1 MMLCCTISSNRSQ
14 LHLYDFPSFVSSV
27 LQTQGD
33 AWFKPS
39 AENIHAGVCLRIQT
53 GQYRVFPYENR
64 FLEPFEAAVRV
75 LNPVVAVK
83 VRSAAV
89 HVALSTV
96 YVPTSRAPHPVVM
109 LTLHRRDDDA
119 TAIYVDDDTR
129 IQILDSMPDLPRAD
143 KEQCGAVI
151 VSFLARGYLYVHS
164 LAYSGTSAYWLS
176 GQTTWMASFPCVV
189 TLRTTSSSLFGL
201 TGTRLQVLLQGRV
214 SLRPP
219 RSLLRSTQP

>member
-1 MMLCCTISSNRSQ
+1 MMLCCTISSDRYTTTRLTFRLFLCLIS
-14 LHLYDFPSFVSSV
+14 LCA

-39 AENIHAGVCLRIQT
+39 AENIHAGVCLRIKI

-96 YVPTSRAPHPVVM
+96 
-109 LTLHRRDDDA
+109 
-119 TAIYVDDDTR
+119 
-129 IQILDSMPDLPRAD
+129 
-143 KEQCGAVI
+143 
-151 VSFLARGYLYVHS
+151 
-164 LAYSGTSAYWLS
+164 
-176 GQTTWMASFPCVV
+176 
-189 TLRTTSSSLFGL
+189 
-201 TGTRLQVLLQGRV
+201 
-214 SLRPP
+214 
-219 RSLLRSTQP
+219 

>member
-1 MMLCCTISSNRSQ
+1 MYCLMGILETLKAVCSGPHPLVPVSVFPLAPHTPDIPLHFRLSFRTKLWTTTHMMLCYTISSDRYSTT
-14 LHLYDFPSFVSSV
+14 LRLLVDFRALSF

-53 GQYRVFPYENR
+53 GQYRVFPYENL

-96 YVPTSRAPHPVVM
+96 
-109 LTLHRRDDDA
+109 
-119 TAIYVDDDTR
+119 
-129 IQILDSMPDLPRAD
+129 
-143 KEQCGAVI
+143 
-151 VSFLARGYLYVHS
+151 
-164 LAYSGTSAYWLS
+164 
-176 GQTTWMASFPCVV
+176 
-189 TLRTTSSSLFGL
+189 
-201 TGTRLQVLLQGRV
+201 
-214 SLRPP
+214 
-219 RSLLRSTQP
+219 

>member
-1 MMLCCTISSNRSQ
+1 MMLCCTISSDRYANHNTS
-14 LHLYDFPSFVSSV
+14 DFSNSFCVSSRFCV

-39 AENIHAGVCLRIQT
+39 AENVHAGVCLRIQT

-96 YVPTSRAPHPVVM
+96 
-109 LTLHRRDDDA
+109 
-119 TAIYVDDDTR
+119 
-129 IQILDSMPDLPRAD
+129 
-143 KEQCGAVI
+143 
-151 VSFLARGYLYVHS
+151 
-164 LAYSGTSAYWLS
+164 
-176 GQTTWMASFPCVV
+176 
-189 TLRTTSSSLFGL
+189 
-201 TGTRLQVLLQGRV
+201 
-214 SLRPP
+214 
-219 RSLLRSTQP
+219 

>member
-1 MMLCCTISSNRSQ
+1 MDYDAYDAL
-14 LHLYDFPSFVSSV
+14 LHHIFRQVLRYDASMICESFC
-27 LQTQGD
+27 LIFFFFQTQGD

-96 YVPTSRAPHPVVM
+96 
-109 LTLHRRDDDA
+109 
-119 TAIYVDDDTR
+119 
-129 IQILDSMPDLPRAD
+129 
-143 KEQCGAVI
+143 
-151 VSFLARGYLYVHS
+151 
-164 LAYSGTSAYWLS
+164 
-176 GQTTWMASFPCVV
+176 
-189 TLRTTSSSLFGL
+189 
-201 TGTRLQVLLQGRV
+201 
-214 SLRPP
+214 
-219 RSLLRSTQP
+219 

>member
-1 MMLCCTISSNRSQ
+1 MDYDAYDAL
-14 LHLYDFPSFVSSV
+14 LHHIFRQVRHESSV
-27 LQTQGD
+27 TSSLLSQPFLQTQGD

-96 YVPTSRAPHPVVM
+96 
-109 LTLHRRDDDA
+109 
-119 TAIYVDDDTR
+119 
-129 IQILDSMPDLPRAD
+129 
-143 KEQCGAVI
+143 
-151 VSFLARGYLYVHS
+151 
-164 LAYSGTSAYWLS
+164 
-176 GQTTWMASFPCVV
+176 
-189 TLRTTSSSLFGL
+189 
-201 TGTRLQVLLQGRV
+201 
-214 SLRPP
+214 
-219 RSLLRSTQP
+219 

>member
-1 MMLCCTISSNRSQ
+1 MTFRVFFFSC
-14 LHLYDFPSFVSSV
+14 V

-64 FLEPFEAAVRV
+64 FLEPFEAAVRA

-96 YVPTSRAPHPVVM
+96 
-109 LTLHRRDDDA
+109 
-119 TAIYVDDDTR
+119 
-129 IQILDSMPDLPRAD
+129 
-143 KEQCGAVI
+143 
-151 VSFLARGYLYVHS
+151 
-164 LAYSGTSAYWLS
+164 
-176 GQTTWMASFPCVV
+176 
-189 TLRTTSSSLFGL
+189 
-201 TGTRLQVLLQGRV
+201 
-214 SLRPP
+214 
-219 RSLLRSTQP
+219 

>member
-1 MMLCCTISSNRSQ
+1 MDYDAYDAL
-14 LHLYDFPSFVSSV
+14 LHHIFRQVHPQTRLTFRLFLSHLAFV

-39 AENIHAGVCLRIQT
+39 AENIHAGVCLRIQI

-96 YVPTSRAPHPVVM
+96 
-109 LTLHRRDDDA
+109 
-119 TAIYVDDDTR
+119 
-129 IQILDSMPDLPRAD
+129 
-143 KEQCGAVI
+143 
-151 VSFLARGYLYVHS
+151 
-164 LAYSGTSAYWLS
+164 
-176 GQTTWMASFPCVV
+176 
-189 TLRTTSSSLFGL
+189 
-201 TGTRLQVLLQGRV
+201 
-214 SLRPP
+214 
-219 RSLLRSTQP
+219 

>member
-1 MMLCCTISSNRSQ
+1 MMLCCTISSDRYTGTTTRLTFRLFLCLIS
-14 LHLYDFPSFVSSV
+14 LFV

-96 YVPTSRAPHPVVM
+96 
-109 LTLHRRDDDA
+109 
-119 TAIYVDDDTR
+119 
-129 IQILDSMPDLPRAD
+129 
-143 KEQCGAVI
+143 
-151 VSFLARGYLYVHS
+151 
-164 LAYSGTSAYWLS
+164 
-176 GQTTWMASFPCVV
+176 
-189 TLRTTSSSLFGL
+189 
-201 TGTRLQVLLQGRV
+201 
-214 SLRPP
+214 
-219 RSLLRSTQP
+219 